1 MNQLETQK
9 ITLGAYNTKDANG
22 TPLDLQVYEWPGNRL
37 IAKEADYPFQ
47 IKFDDDGAWN
57 DFDLAMFAECAPGE
71 SFRKIFVRNLGPGTS
86 ELVFLVGNMRV
97 GDGRLA
103 ISENRNGAAASYTPP
118 ALNETVST
126 VGVDSVATG
135 VWIKLLPYD
144 ANREKV
150 WLWTDATTAA
160 YWGHSA
166 TSTLNPARNLVRAAG
181 EPRWLEIPSK
191 AEIWVYH
198 TEAAKSVV
206 AQVFSY

>member
-1 MNQLETQK
+1 MKILETQK
-9 ITLGAYNTKDANG
+9 ITLGAFGTVDGNG
-22 TPLDLQVYEWPGNRL
+22 TPLDMNVFKWPGTR
-37 IAKEADYPFQ
+37 IVAKEADYPFQ
-47 IKFDDDGAWN
+47 IRFDDGGWN
-57 DFDLAMFAECAPGE
+57 DFDLAMSADCDPGDT
-71 SFRKIFVRNLGPGTS
+71 FTNVYIRNLGPGTS

-118 ALNETVST
+118 ALNEVVST
-126 VGVDSVATG
+126 VGVDGVVTG
-135 VWIKLLPYD
+135 AWVKLLPYD

-166 TSTLNPARNLVRAAG
+166 TSTQNPARNLVRVAG
-181 EPRWLEIPSK
+181 EPRWLEITTK

-198 TEAAKSVV
+198 TEAAKSVT